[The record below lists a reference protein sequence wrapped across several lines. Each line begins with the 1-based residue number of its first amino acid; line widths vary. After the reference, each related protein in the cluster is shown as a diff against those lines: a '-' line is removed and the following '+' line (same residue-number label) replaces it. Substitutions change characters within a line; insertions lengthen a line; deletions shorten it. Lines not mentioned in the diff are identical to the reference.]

1 MGLMRILSGIKPS
14 GEIHFGNYLGMLRP
28 MVQSQ
33 SRGELLCFIADLHSL
48 TSVFDGD
55 QMAAWRRQM
64 AIDILALGMDPDKS
78 VFWLQSDVPEVCEF
92 AWYLSNF
99 TPMGLLER
107 CHAYK
112 DKVANGISANHGL
125 FAYPVLMAADIVA
138 YGVNKVPVG
147 RDQKQHVEV
156 ARDLVGAFN
165 HRFGEILVLP
175 DPEINDDVA
184 TVQGLDGQ
192 KMSKSYGNT
201 LGIFA
206 DPAEVKKKISAI
218 ATDSTALEEPKDP
231 DSTPVYAWYKH
242 VASEEAAAEM
252 AAKLRAGGYGWGH
265 AKKELV
271 QAYVE
276 HFAPYRARRD
286 ELAKDDALVD
296 RILKDGA
303 EKARAI
309 MMPTLEAVRKAVGV
323 RR

>member
-1 MGLMRILSGIKPS
+1 MRILSGIKPS

-28 MVQSQ
+28 MVESQ

-48 TSVFDGD
+48 TTVFDGD

-147 RDQKQHVEV
+147 KDQKQHVEV

-175 DPEINDDVA
+175 EPEIGEDVA

-206 DPAEVKKKISAI
+206 DPAEVKKKIMAI
-218 ATDSTALEEPKDP
+218 ATDSTPLEEPKDP

-242 VASEEAAAEM
+242 VASPEAAAEM
-252 AAKLRAGGYGWGH
+252 ASKLRAGGYGWGH

-286 ELAKDDALVD
+286 ELAKDEALVD

-309 MMPTLEAVRKAVGV
+309 MQPTLDAVRKAVGV

>member
-1 MGLMRILSGIKPS
+1 MRILSGIKPS

-28 MVQSQ
+28 MVDSQ

-64 AIDILALGMDPDKS
+64 AIDILALGMDPERS

-92 AWYLSNF
+92 SWYLSNF

-147 RDQKQHVEV
+147 KDQKQHVEV

-175 DPEINDDVA
+175 EPEINDDVA

-206 DPAEVKKKISAI
+206 DPAEIKKKIMAI

-231 DSTPVYAWYKH
+231 DSTPVHAWYKH
-242 VASEEAAAEM
+242 VASAEAADEM

-276 HFAPYRARRD
+276 HFAPYRARRE

>member
-1 MGLMRILSGIKPS
+1 MRILSGIKPS

-206 DPAEVKKKISAI
+206 DPSEVKKKIMAI
-218 ATDSTALEEPKDP
+218 ATDSTPLEEPKDP

>member
-1 MGLMRILSGIKPS
+1 MRILSGIKPS
-14 GEIHFGNYLGMLRP
+14 GEIHFGNYLGMLKP
-28 MVQSQ
+28 MVDSQ

-48 TSVFDGD
+48 TTVFDGD

-64 AIDILALGMDPDKS
+64 AIDILALGMDPDQS

-125 FAYPVLMAADIVA
+125 FAYPVLMAADIIA
-138 YGVNKVPVG
+138 YGVDKVPVG
-147 RDQKQHVEV
+147 KDQKQHVEV

-165 HRFGEILVLP
+165 HRFGEILTMP
-175 DPEINDDVA
+175 DAEIGEDVA

-201 LGIFA
+201 VGIFA
-206 DPAEVKKKISAI
+206 DPSEIKKKIMAM
-218 ATDSTALEEPKDP
+218 ATDSTPLEEPKDP

-242 VASEEAAAEM
+242 VASPEAAAEM

-271 QAYVE
+271 QAFLE

-286 ELAKDDALVD
+286 ELAKDDAQVD

-309 MMPTLEAVRKAVGV
+309 MQPTLEAVRKAVGV

>member
-1 MGLMRILSGIKPS
+1 MRILSGIKPS

-28 MVQSQ
+28 MVESQ

-48 TSVFDGD
+48 TTVFDGD

-147 RDQKQHVEV
+147 KDQKQHVEV

-165 HRFGEILVLP
+165 HRFGEILVMP
-175 DPEINDDVA
+175 DPEIGEDVA

-206 DPAEVKKKISAI
+206 DPAEVKKKIMAI
-218 ATDSTALEEPKDP
+218 ATDSTPLEEPKDP

-242 VASEEAAAEM
+242 VASPEAAAEM

-271 QAYVE
+271 QAYLE

-286 ELAKDDALVD
+286 ELAKDEAQVD
-296 RILKDGA
+296 RILKQGA

-309 MMPTLEAVRKAVGV
+309 MQPTLDAVRKAVGV

>member
-1 MGLMRILSGIKPS
+1 MRILSGIKPS
-14 GEIHFGNYLGMLRP
+14 GEIHFGNYLGMLKP
-28 MVQSQ
+28 MVDSQ

-48 TSVFDGD
+48 TTVFDGD

-64 AIDILALGMDPDKS
+64 AIDILALGMDPDQS

-125 FAYPVLMAADIVA
+125 FAYPVLMAADIIA
-138 YGVNKVPVG
+138 YGVDKVPVG
-147 RDQKQHVEV
+147 KDQKQHVEV

-165 HRFGEILVLP
+165 HRFGEILTMP
-175 DPEINDDVA
+175 DAEIGEDVA

-201 LGIFA
+201 VGIFA
-206 DPAEVKKKISAI
+206 DPSEIKKKIMAM
-218 ATDSTALEEPKDP
+218 ATDSTPLEEPKDP

-242 VASEEAAAEM
+242 VASPEAAAEM

-271 QAYVE
+271 QAFLE
-276 HFAPYRARRD
+276 HFSPYRARRD
-286 ELAKDDALVD
+286 ELAKDDAQVD

-309 MMPTLEAVRKAVGV
+309 MQPTLEAVRKAVGV

>member
-1 MGLMRILSGIKPS
+1 MRILSGIKPS
-14 GEIHFGNYLGMLRP
+14 GEIHFGNYLGMLKP
-28 MVQSQ
+28 MVDSQ

-48 TSVFDGD
+48 TTVFDGD

-64 AIDILALGMDPDKS
+64 AIDILALGMDPDQS

-125 FAYPVLMAADIVA
+125 FAYPVLMAADIIA
-138 YGVNKVPVG
+138 YGVDKVPVG
-147 RDQKQHVEV
+147 KDQKQHVEV

-165 HRFGEILVLP
+165 HRFGEILTMP
-175 DPEINDDVA
+175 DAEIGEDVA

-201 LGIFA
+201 VGIFA
-206 DPAEVKKKISAI
+206 DPSEIKKKIMAM
-218 ATDSTALEEPKDP
+218 ATDSTPLEEPKDP

-242 VASEEAAAEM
+242 VASPEAAAEM
-252 AAKLRAGGYGWGH
+252 AAKLRAGGYGWGV

-271 QAYVE
+271 QAFLE

-286 ELAKDDALVD
+286 ELAKDDAQVD

-309 MMPTLEAVRKAVGV
+309 MQPTLEAVRKAVGV

>member
-112 DKVANGISANHGL
+112 DKVANGTSANHGL

>member
-1 MGLMRILSGIKPS
+1 MRILSGIKPS

-28 MVQSQ
+28 MVESQ

-147 RDQKQHVEV
+147 KDQKQHVEV

-165 HRFGEILVLP
+165 HRFGEILVMP

-206 DPAEVKKKISAI
+206 DPSEVKKKIMAI
-218 ATDSTALEEPKDP
+218 ATDSTPLEEPKDP

-242 VASEEAAAEM
+242 VASPEAAAEM

-286 ELAKDDALVD
+286 ELAKDQAQVD
-296 RILKDGA
+296 RILKQGA
-303 EKARAI
+303 EKARAL
-309 MMPTLEAVRKAVGV
+309 MLPTLEAVRKAVGV

>member
-1 MGLMRILSGIKPS
+1 
-14 GEIHFGNYLGMLRP
+14 
-28 MVQSQ
+28 
-33 SRGELLCFIADLHSL
+33 
-48 TSVFDGD
+48 
-55 QMAAWRRQM
+55 
-64 AIDILALGMDPDKS
+64 
-78 VFWLQSDVPEVCEF
+78 
-92 AWYLSNF
+92 
-99 TPMGLLER
+99 MGLLER

-147 RDQKQHVEV
+147 KDQKQHVEV

-165 HRFGEILVLP
+165 HRFGEILVMP

-206 DPAEVKKKISAI
+206 DPSEVKKKIMAI
-218 ATDSTALEEPKDP
+218 ATDSTPLEEPKDP

-242 VASEEAAAEM
+242 VASPEAAAEM

-286 ELAKDDALVD
+286 ELAKDQAQVD
-296 RILKDGA
+296 RILKQGA
-303 EKARAI
+303 EKARAL
-309 MMPTLEAVRKAVGV
+309 MLPTLEAVRKAVGV

>member
-1 MGLMRILSGIKPS
+1 MRILSGIKPS

-28 MVQSQ
+28 MVESQ
-33 SRGELLCFIADLHSL
+33 SRGELLCFIANLHSL
-48 TSVFDGD
+48 TSVFDGE
-55 QMAAWRRQM
+55 QMATWTRQM

-92 AWYLSNF
+92 SWYLSNF
-99 TPMGLLER
+99 TPVGLLER

-165 HRFGEILVLP
+165 HRHGEILVMP
-175 DPEINDDVA
+175 DAEIGEDVA
-184 TVQGLDGQ
+184 TIQGLDGQ

-206 DPAEVKKKISAI
+206 DPAEVKKKIMAI
-218 ATDSTALEEPKDP
+218 ATDSTPLEEPKDP

-242 VASEEAAAEM
+242 VASPEAAAEM

-271 QAYVE
+271 QAYLE

-286 ELAKDDALVD
+286 ELAKDEAQVD
-296 RILKDGA
+296 RILKQGA

-309 MMPTLEAVRKAVGV
+309 MLPTLEAVRKAVGV